1 MTTRYRRWLLRA
13 AAAQGTMDPTS
24 GPGRGQ
30 RRRTGENEQMT
41 QSRRTWIWVAAV
53 ALVAIVG
60 TAVWLGLRGPA
71 ETADAA
77 PSASPSPSASP
88 TPVKATPQ
96 AAGYSLAA
104 LPTPDIDGLLPAQL
118 PHTTLDSLEDLPGA
132 VAEPRKGKVPVWA
145 EPDTTVPPVL
155 ALEADYYDADARWL
169 VLERETDWVKV
180 LIPYGRGALPSDD
193 PDKVNGVSGWLRA
206 SDVVEEREQRSVVVD
221 LSDRTVTLT
230 HADGTQDE
238 LPAAVGAAETPTPL
252 GLTQVFTVTEAVN
265 TGMSVFLSM
274 QSESLDGFYGTDYA
288 ATALHVGEGQGQA
301 VSNGCVRLTSADFE
315 HLTDLEPGV
324 PVLIKA

>member
-1 MTTRYRRWLLRA
+1 M
-13 AAAQGTMDPTS
+13 S
-24 GPGRGQ
+24 Q
-30 RRRTGENEQMT
+30 RRKA
-41 QSRRTWIWVAAV
+41 WIWVAAV
-53 ALVAIVG
+53 ALVAVVG

-77 PSASPSPSASP
+77 PSASPTASAGP
-88 TPVKATPQ
+88 TPAKAEPQ

-104 LPTPDIDGLLPAQL
+104 LPTPDIDGLLPAEL
-118 PHTTLDSLEDLPGA
+118 PHTDLDSLKGLPGT
-132 VAEPRKGKVPVWA
+132 VAEPKKGKIPVWA
-145 EPDTTVPPVL
+145 EPDATEPPVL
-155 ALEADYYDADARWL
+155 ALEADYYEADARWL
-169 VLERETDWVKV
+169 VLERETDWVEV
-180 LIPYGRGALPSDD
+180 LVPYGRGALPSDD
-193 PDKVNGVSGWLRA
+193 PEKVNGVSGWLRA
-206 SDVVEEREQRSVVVD
+206 SDVVEEQEQRSVVVD
-221 LSDRTVTLT
+221 LSDRTVTVT

-238 LPAAVGAAETPTPL
+238 LPAGIGAAETPTPL

-288 ATALHVGEGQGQA
+288 ATALHVGKGQGQA

-315 HLTDLEPGV
+315 RLTDLEPGV